1 MTPKYRLVIND
12 ITGRH
17 EFYVGAGLTL
27 MDAVIKQGYKV
38 DSVCGGN
45 KTCGKCRAI
54 LKGGQSPTETMT
66 DPQTSGWGLSPTNIP
81 GPTPEELAL
90 LRKHNAPADER
101 LMCFIPMDRD
111 MEITLPHQS
120 AQAQIMIAGLK
131 TENTERDP
139 WVKKARIEVDP
150 STLTDQRGFAEALMA
165 AVPGTTGISLNA
177 LIKTAAL
184 LTGKSQTLEV
194 VTLDQEIVDVNTPV
208 QTLTEESQ
216 LNHPP
221 GSDPTGHTAGHPTGH
236 PTGQPI
242 SRPVGPFGAAIDIG
256 TTTLAA
262 YLYDYGTDEI
272 TATASALNPQA
283 VRGKDVMTR
292 LHYAASNKDGAT
304 ELSRRLIAEL
314 NTMLHSL
321 ASQAGIDRADLL
333 HVVTTGNT
341 TMQQLLLGVNCG
353 LMGISPFLPMVTH
366 TLTTPAAHLGLSIHP
381 DGRLTVLPSKAAFV
395 GADTLSAVYAAGLHQ
410 QPEDKVQLLIDI
422 GTNGEIVLSGRGR
435 MLCCATAAGPAFEG
449 GSISCGM
456 GGVSGAIDKVD
467 FSWPCGYT
475 TIGGVA
481 PKGLCGSGLIDFC
494 AELLREGKL
503 SRPGRLLERD
513 ENDRYFLDEAAG
525 IFLSQKDVRELQLAK
540 GAIHAAVEIL
550 MGMLG
555 IGPEEIDQVDLAGG
569 FGSFLNLESAEEIKL
584 LPKGLMSRA
593 RVVGNAAGMGA
604 VAALRSK
611 EALKA
616 IEAIKEKMEYVELSG
631 LGDFQQAFIMK
642 LGF

>member
-1 MTPKYRLVIND
+1 MTSKHRLVVND

-17 EFYVGAGLTL
+17 EFYIDVKNAGQTLTL
-27 MDAVIKQGYKV
+27 MDAVIEQGYKV
-38 DSVCGGN
+38 DSACGGN
-45 KTCGKCRAI
+45 KTCGKCRAKI
-54 LKGGQSPTETMT
+54 NWGQSPTENSNETT
-66 DPQTSGWGLSPTNIP
+66 TLNGGLSPTNLP
-81 GPTPEELAL
+81 EPSPEELSL
-90 LRKHNAPADER
+90 LRKQNAPADER

-120 AQAQIMIAGLK
+120 AKAQIMVTGLQ
-131 TENTERDP
+131 TETTERDP
-139 WVKKARIEVDP
+139 WVTETVVEVDP
-150 STLTDQRGFAEALMA
+150 STLKDQKGFVEALMA
-165 AVPGTTGISLNA
+165 AVPGTTDISLNA
-177 LIKTAAL
+177 LVKVSTL
-184 LTGKSQTLEV
+184 LTGKPQTLEV
-194 VTLDQEIVDVNTPV
+194 VTLDREIVDVNTPV
-208 QTLTEESQ
+208 QTLSEGAQ
-216 LNHPP
+216 LQHPA
-221 GSDPTGHTAGHPTGH
+221 GSDPTGYPAQNLT
-236 PTGQPI
+236 
-242 SRPVGPFGAAIDIG
+242 GPFGVAIDIG

-262 YLYDYGTDEI
+262 YLYDYATDELV
-272 TATASALNPQA
+272 ATASVLNPQS

-292 LHYAASNKDGAT
+292 IHYAASNKDGAA
-304 ELSRRLIAEL
+304 ELSRRIVNALSA
-314 NTMLHSL
+314 MLHSL
-321 ASQAGIDRADLL
+321 SHQAGIDQARIF

-353 LMGISPFLPMVTH
+353 LMGISPFMPMVTK
-366 TLTTPAAHLGLSIHP
+366 TLTPPAAHLGLDLHP
-381 DGRLTVLPSKAAFV
+381 DARLTVLPSKAAFL
-395 GADTLSAVYAAGLHQ
+395 GADTLSAVYAAGLHL
-410 QPEDKVQLLIDI
+410 QPEEKVQLLIDI
-422 GTNGEIVLSGRGR
+422 GTNGEIVLSGKGR
-435 MLCCATAAGPAFEG
+435 LLCCATAAGPAFEG

-467 FSWPCGYT
+467 FSWPHRYT

-513 ENDRYFLDEAAG
+513 ENDRFFLDEAAE

-550 MGMLG
+550 MGLLG
-555 IGPEEIDQVDLAGG
+555 IGPEEIDQVYLAGG

-593 RVVGNAAGMGA
+593 SVIGNAAGMGA

-611 EALKA
+611 GVLKE

-631 LGDFQQAFIMK
+631 SGDFQQAFIMK